1 MVKIDYS
8 LRFDVDKIRETI
20 EPNDGYCWVYYD
32 PFGMNIKLRQNGRAL
47 LKCYERD
54 THRPIVVEILDFPST
69 LWRRTTDPDS
79 GTGMTDAYGK
89 PIVQEVFFNA
99 AERRKWVA
107 AWKRRDDYCS
117 VQIVQNQDP
126 CDELMQLLFWKEA
139 QEESF
144 NKGVQRVFFL
154 DIETEVSS
162 TSLMPW
168 KAVDKMLMITILDS
182 RDWKFH
188 TWSLKPCKP
197 LSENHIVYDQFKDDE
212 TAMLRH
218 FLQFWVHNYPD
229 AVCGWN
235 SRWYDMPYI
244 VRRIE
249 NVLGSK
255 AAKFISPLEDYRI
268 VHEKSDKKDDNGKWI
283 EKDDIEWVDIKGLF
297 QADEMVLYRD
307 KFGVKPALDGGYGLS
322 NVGKAEGLGA
332 KVAYETTL
340 KDLYLTD
347 WQKFYEYNVRDVD
360 LLAEIEKKCKLIPLA
375 RTVAGFGLT
384 NYDFIYQ
391 SAPYLVP
398 TISIFCRKHREN
410 VIFNSYANNFRHK
423 EHFEGAWVIP
433 PVPGRYTYG
442 TATVDFNSLYPSCMR
457 MMNLSVETY
466 VGRIED
472 GYQGEGGLD
481 NFWMQ
486 HGGID
491 GIPPDTKFKI
501 ILDGVDRDQPSEREI
516 DVPTLKA
523 LLEKRLI
530 ICPTNMTLFLK
541 HEVKRG
547 IIADW
552 AEVFFNRRKATKDEK
567 FRCDL
572 ASEKTTDPVE
582 KERLMTRVENL
593 GNLQQA
599 LKICLNSIYGAL
611 ATTGCPFMHPIG
623 LAQSVTRAGR
633 FCNFNGRRFY
643 EQWLKENYGIDD
655 NYTVTA
661 SGDTDSTEF
670 FTNIDVI
677 EEDDCNVVK
686 IGELYNKCLA
696 KGCSIVNTPSGHEL
710 IYPKNLKVRTAG
722 NRFQKVKWLSR
733 HKTPKELVK
742 IVFQKAE
749 PLVVTTDHVCMAY
762 NDDRML
768 ERTASK
774 DLRPGMMVDHY
785 CRESDKEVIDV
796 IVSIENMGHTDDYVY
811 DLEVEDESHVFYAN
825 STLIHNSCFFNL
837 EAVTKDFMQKNGWDR
852 DLNKWTDE
860 QKLTLWNHMQKF
872 TDEYLVPHVQELVAK
887 EFHTSNSAP
896 MRYGLEYMTSGG
908 IFEAKKRYLVHKI
921 VDEGPKIVDKFKY
934 TGISLKRT
942 NTPPEIKEFMKD
954 MYFSAALDSSFGEA
968 EMKSKIDE
976 AYQKMLKMTPNEL
989 GIWMGY
995 GAERGMDG
1003 FLVAEKGATGVAKCA
1018 NYYNQIVKRLGLDKK
1033 YALINVKDKIQTI
1046 YVKTSN
1052 MYGIDQIGFPPR
1064 QWPKEFD
1071 DIFEIDY
1078 PKMMKKLLVQPLKGF
1093 IDALNIPEMH
1103 NYNPSTSA
1111 SLEYSI
1117 DDI

>member
-182 RDWKFH
+182 SDWKFH
-188 TWSLKPCKP
+188 TWSLKPCRP
-197 LSENHIVYDQFKDDE
+197 LSDSHIVYDQFKDDE

-347 WQKFYEYNVRDVD
+347 WQKFYEYNVRDVE

-423 EHFEGAWVIP
+423 EHFEGAWVVP
-433 PVPGRYTYG
+433 PTPGRYSYG

-457 MMNLSVETY
+457 MMNLSIETY
-466 VGRIED
+466 VGRIDDE
-472 GYQGEGGLD
+472 YAGEGGLD
-481 NFWMQ
+481 NDWMQ
-486 HGGID
+486 RGGID
-491 GIPPDTKFKI
+491 GYPDDYVFRLI
-501 ILDGVDRDQPSEREI
+501 MDRVDMQTPVEKEI
-516 DVPTLKA
+516 DAKTLRK
-523 LLEKRLI
+523 LLETKLI

-567 FRCDL
+567 FRCDKE
-572 ASEKTTDPVE
+572 AGPTSDPDE

-611 ATTGCPFMHPIG
+611 ATTGCPFLHPLG
-623 LAQSVTRAGR
+623 LAQTVTRAGR
-633 FCNFNGRRFY
+633 RANTAGMMFFK
-643 EQWLKENYGIDD
+643 QWLNENYDVPNDYVYAPG
-655 NYTVTA
+655 
-661 SGDTDSTEF
+661 GDTDSLF
-670 FTNIDVI
+670 LN
-677 EEDDCNVVK
+677 
-686 IGELYNKCLA
+686 
-696 KGCSIVNTPSGHEL
+696 
-710 IYPKNLKVRTAG
+710 
-722 NRFQKVKWLSR
+722 
-733 HKTPKELVK
+733 
-742 IVFQKAE
+742 
-749 PLVVTTDHVCMAY
+749 
-762 NDDRML
+762 
-768 ERTASK
+768 
-774 DLRPGMMVDHY
+774 
-785 CRESDKEVIDV
+785 
-796 IVSIENMGHTDDYVY
+796 
-811 DLEVEDESHVFYAN
+811 LEV
-825 STLIHNSCFFNL
+825 
-837 EAVTKDFMQKNGWDR
+837 VTKDFISKRGWDGNMNNWDKSQR
-852 DLNKWTDE
+852 LEMFNF
-860 QKLTLWNHMQKF
+860 MQKF
-872 TDEYLVPHVQELVAK
+872 VDEYLVPHVQELVAK

-942 NTPPEIKEFMKD
+942 NTPPEIKEFMKE

>member
-182 RDWKFH
+182 SDWKFH
-188 TWSLKPCKP
+188 TWSLKPCRP
-197 LSENHIVYDQFKDDE
+197 LSDSHIVYDQFKDDE

-347 WQKFYEYNVRDVD
+347 WQKFYEYNVRDVE

-423 EHFEGAWVIP
+423 EHFEGAWVVP
-433 PVPGRYTYG
+433 PTPGRYSYG

-457 MMNLSVETY
+457 MMNLSIETY
-466 VGRIED
+466 RLIMDRVD
-472 GYQGEGGLD
+472 
-481 NFWMQ
+481 MQ
-486 HGGID
+486 T
-491 GIPPDTKFKI
+491 PVEK
-501 ILDGVDRDQPSEREI
+501 EI
-516 DVPTLKA
+516 DAKTLRK
-523 LLEKRLI
+523 LLETKLI

-567 FRCDL
+567 FRCDKE
-572 ASEKTTDPVE
+572 AGPTSDPDE

-611 ATTGCPFMHPIG
+611 ATTGCPFLHPLG
-623 LAQSVTRAGR
+623 LAQTVTRAGR
-633 FCNFNGRRFY
+633 RANTAGMMFFK
-643 EQWLKENYGIDD
+643 QWLNENYDVPNDYVYAPG
-655 NYTVTA
+655 
-661 SGDTDSTEF
+661 GDTDSLF
-670 FTNIDVI
+670 LN
-677 EEDDCNVVK
+677 
-686 IGELYNKCLA
+686 
-696 KGCSIVNTPSGHEL
+696 
-710 IYPKNLKVRTAG
+710 
-722 NRFQKVKWLSR
+722 
-733 HKTPKELVK
+733 
-742 IVFQKAE
+742 
-749 PLVVTTDHVCMAY
+749 
-762 NDDRML
+762 
-768 ERTASK
+768 
-774 DLRPGMMVDHY
+774 
-785 CRESDKEVIDV
+785 
-796 IVSIENMGHTDDYVY
+796 
-811 DLEVEDESHVFYAN
+811 LEV
-825 STLIHNSCFFNL
+825 
-837 EAVTKDFMQKNGWDR
+837 VTKDFISKRGWDGNMNNWDKSQR
-852 DLNKWTDE
+852 LEMFNF
-860 QKLTLWNHMQKF
+860 MQKF
-872 TDEYLVPHVQELVAK
+872 VDEYLDGVDYENYPEPEGTAFHFAEFLPELLSQVFTLTQILLQGSLVFCRCLIFKVPLVS
-887 EFHTSNSAP
+887 HP
-896 MRYGLEYMTSGG
+896 
-908 IFEAKKRYLVHKI
+908 
-921 VDEGPKIVDKFKY
+921 
-934 TGISLKRT
+934 TGS
-942 NTPPEIKEFMKD
+942 PP
-954 MYFSAALDSSFGEA
+954 FG
-968 EMKSKIDE
+968 
-976 AYQKMLKMTPNEL
+976 
-989 GIWMGY
+989 
-995 GAERGMDG
+995 R
-1003 FLVAEKGATGVAKCA
+1003 
-1018 NYYNQIVKRLGLDKK
+1018 
-1033 YALINVKDKIQTI
+1033 
-1046 YVKTSN
+1046 
-1052 MYGIDQIGFPPR
+1052 PP
-1064 QWPKEFD
+1064 F
-1071 DIFEIDY
+1071 
-1078 PKMMKKLLVQPLKGF
+1078 
-1093 IDALNIPEMH
+1093 
-1103 NYNPSTSA
+1103 
-1111 SLEYSI
+1111 
-1117 DDI
+1117 